1 MLLSYLGQYT
11 VRRIKPSAMFFTQT
25 KLAKARE
32 NTTYE
37 EHNEFYRV
45 CFSAHSSLEELLEF
59 VNYFKPN
66 SIVPIAK
73 PKHLSAKEVIEMLKV
88 SENVIH
94 SSEELMRSTPLQIY
108 QQPENPLLL
117 EVTQHVLKNK
127 RKLKCPSED
136 ESQDAPN
143 SSLEAR
149 RKRFKS
155 TRLDRVT
162 CSMPAFIKNGTG
174 KTNETSRRASLPANI
189 KIPEITITPSTPS
202 PDSQDNSKS
211 PDHFNFHR
219 VKMDDSSVEMKDDSC
234 DLNETPDFD
243 EVLASA
249 SNEEER
255 QNVLKFEKVN
265 QQKIP
270 RTSTL

>member
-1 MLLSYLGQYT
+1 
-11 VRRIKPSAMFFTQT
+11 MFFTQS

-45 CFSAHSSLEELLEF
+45 CFSAHSSLDELLEF
-59 VNYFKPN
+59 VNYFKPH

-73 PKHLSAKEVIEMLKV
+73 PKHLSSKEVIEMLKV

-136 ESQDAPN
+136 ESQDADAPN

-162 CSMPAFIKNGTG
+162 CSMPAFIKNGDNAHGTG

-202 PDSQDNSKS
+202 PDSQDDSKS

-219 VKMDDSSVEMKDDSC
+219 RVKMDLDDSSVEMKDDTSC
-234 DLNETPDFD
+234 DLNETPDFE

-249 SNEEER
+249 STEEER
-255 QNVLKFEKVN
+255 QNVLKYDKVY